1 MSAFERKADIKCTPH
16 FVNHGCNRLAD
27 ALAIAFRAFE
37 QPAQSGLR
45 SWSWALRH

>member
-1 MSAFERKADIKCTPH
+1 MSAFERKADIKSH
-16 FVNHGCNRLAD
+16 FVNRGYNRLAD

-45 SWSWALRH
+45 WWSWALRH